1 MKQVFSLFL
10 SVMLVFT
17 FLPAVFAE
25 ESNVSVE
32 HFADGSYCIT
42 TLEDE
47 SSGITLL
54 SVNTA
59 SKAKKTFCY
68 SPTGAKLWY
77 VKVTG
82 TFTYGD
88 GSAKCT
94 ASSVSA
100 KSYSDA
106 WSITKK
112 SASKSGNKASATA
125 TAKKGKTSRTKT
137 VTLTCSASGE
147 FS

>member
-1 MKQVFSLFL
+1 MKKLISLLL
-10 SVMLVFT
+10 SAVLT
-17 FLPAVFAE
+17 LSLLPTAFASE
-25 ESNVSVE
+25 VNASVE

-42 TLEDE
+42 MLEDE

-54 SVNTA
+54 SAKTITA
-59 SKAKKTFCY
+59 SKNTFYY
-68 SPTGAKLWY
+68 SPKGAKLWY

-125 TAKKGKTSRTKT
+125 TAKKARHP
-137 VTLTCSASGE
+137 VQRP
-147 FS
+147 